1 MGVTSDVPRLIF
13 LSNLSALK
21 ASVIPRDRVSTNAFG
36 DEVFLLQHHFPSIRG
51 NGVWSMKIMIRT
63 QNSLFCAKEAID

>member
-21 ASVIPRDRVSTNAFG
+21 ASVIPGDRVSTNAIG
-36 DEVFLLQHHFPSIRG
+36 DEVFFQHHSPSVRG
-51 NGVWSMKIMIRT
+51 NGVWSMNHTYPEWPVLCER
-63 QNSLFCAKEAID
+63 SD